1 MSTSR
6 KTARR
11 KTTSGTAKTAT
22 NNWPPQS
29 VLEPGDGH
37 LWVPTVAFDFHEVV
51 VSYLEGFATFV
62 NLSYPGANM
71 NPATARFYH
80 PGYDPEV
87 GLSPVEFERA
97 FATFAMAAP
106 GGYGSLPAIGN
117 IKEQM
122 QRIRDAGIRIKILTW
137 VPGAA
142 GSVTPV
148 DMDKN
153 PLHSGIAQRVTL
165 DLIEKLGLPV
175 DIEHD
180 VEFIHTGQKPFHMGR
195 KRIPLI
201 VEDNEATCA
210 LVAQLAHAAILVPKP
225 YNEGFACRN
234 VLRLNDHSE
243 IADTVIAFF
252 EALRSR
258 GLVLERR

>member
-1 MSTSR
+1 MSTS
-6 KTARR
+6 KTARHK
-11 KTTSGTAKTAT
+11 KTPRTTNKAAT
-22 NNWPPQS
+22 NWPPQS
-29 VLEPGDGH
+29 VLEHGDGH
-37 LWVPTVAFDFHEVV
+37 LWMPTVAFDFHEVI
-51 VSYLEGFATFV
+51 VSFLEGFATFV

-71 NPATARFYH
+71 NPATAKFYH

-87 GLSPVEFERA
+87 GINPVEFERA

-106 GGYGSLPAIGN
+106 GGYGSLPVIGN
-117 IKEQM
+117 IREQM
-122 QRIRDAGIRIKILTW
+122 QKIRDAGIRIKILTW
-137 VPGAA
+137 VPGATGA
-142 GSVTPV
+142 ITPV

-165 DLIEKLGLPV
+165 DLIEKLDLPV
-175 DIEHD
+175 DVEHD
-180 VEFIHTGQKPFHMGR
+180 VEFIHTGQKPFYMGE

-252 EALRSR
+252 EALRGK